1 MWVEVEK
8 GVGFGTALED
18 RSQVAF
24 LAKEEHLPESD
35 RPGEP
40 RPPEEESLL
49 DGIRAGD
56 VSAFERLYEVHGAR
70 MKSVAANL
78 LGNAADAEDAVQET
92 FLKIYRGAATF
103 RGGSLLST
111 WIYRVLVNSCYDMMR
126 RRRRRPVEVAETGSA
141 PHQAEFQAPASDHPL
156 RLALEASVND
166 LEPRRRSAFVL
177 YAVEG
182 FTHREVGEILGV
194 PEGTSKALLFE
205 ARRDLQRRLAAPAG
219 RART

>member
-1 MWVEVEK
+1 
-8 GVGFGTALED
+8 VGFGTVLED

-24 LAKEEHLPESD
+24 LAKEELLSESD

-40 RPPEEESLL
+40 RPQDDESLL

-78 LGNAADAEDAVQET
+78 LGSAPDAEDAVQET
-92 FLKIYRGAATF
+92 FLKIYRGAAAF
-103 RGGSLLST
+103 RGAARLST
-111 WIYRVLVNSCYDMMR
+111 WIYRVLVNTCYDLMR
-126 RRRRRPVEVAETGSA
+126 KKRRRPLEVVETGSDGETI
-141 PHQAEFQAPASDHPL
+141 EFQAPASDLSL
-156 RLALEASVND
+156 RLALEASVKE

-182 FTHREVGEILGV
+182 FSHREVGEILGI

-205 ARRDLQRRLAAPAG
+205 ARRDLQRRLSASGSG
-219 RART
+219 RQATP

>member
-1 MWVEVEK
+1 M
-8 GVGFGTALED
+8 GFGTALED

-24 LAKEEHLPESD
+24 LAKEEPLSESD

-40 RPPEEESLL
+40 RPVDEEQLL

-56 VSAFERLYEVHGAR
+56 VSAFERLYEAHGAR

-78 LGNAADAEDAVQET
+78 LGNSQDAEDAVQET
-92 FLKIYRGAATF
+92 FLKIYRGAAAF
-103 RGGSLLST
+103 RGGSRLST
-111 WIYRVLVNSCYDMMR
+111 WIYRVLVNTCYDMMR
-126 RRRRRPVEVAETGSA
+126 RKRRRPVESAETGPS
-141 PHQAEFQAPASDHPL
+141 PERFEFQAPASDHPL
-156 RLALEASVND
+156 RMALEASVNE

-205 ARRDLQRRLAAPAG
+205 ARRDLQRRLSAG
-219 RART
+219 EGRQARP